1 MATQLQ
7 QMQNQVL
14 TLTKQNKTAQFE
26 RGESQKMLQME
37 RDKFKSSE
45 SSLNQTL
52 TDVLAKVKKLE
63 DENSALQENELRI
76 AKVPEGCVAV
86 KQSELDDT
94 AN

>member
-1 MATQLQ
+1 
-7 QMQNQVL
+7 MQNQVL

-26 RGESQKMLQME
+26 LGESQKMLQME

-63 DENSALQENELRI
+63 DENSALLEDELRI
-76 AKVPEGCVAV
+76 AKVPEGSVAV
-86 KQSELDDT
+86 KQSELEDT